1 MPLIYKSFLAA
12 LLLLAGV
19 TAGAPAIAA
28 DVAPEA
34 VTTAPVVAPS
44 APTAAAPTAAPTAT
58 PVAAPAT
65 ERGVSLNRVVAVV
78 NDGIVLESALDQ
90 QVQIVTERLRQAGK
104 QMPPRDILRQ
114 QVLERLVLQEIQMQR
129 AERAGIK
136 VSDEQLNQALA
147 DVASRN
153 NVKFSDLPAAL
164 EAQGIEY
171 RAYREEVRREMVMGQ
186 LRQRDVYSRMYVS
199 PREIEQCVAK
209 AIAAP
214 EDRLEYDVAHILVA
228 MPAAASPQQIE
239 ERTARAQGVLE
250 RARRGED
257 FADLAVAYSDAGT
270 ALEGGKLGWRK
281 VSQLPS
287 VVAEIVPG
295 MKPGDVSEIIRTPSG
310 LNIFKLVDTRSTQP
324 AALVSQVHARHILM
338 QTNAIEDDE
347 TVRQK
352 LARIRERV
360 LKGEDFAA
368 IASVSS
374 VDPGSATRGGDLGWT
389 SPGAFVPEFDKQ
401 LDALDVNEISEPFKT
416 SFGWHI
422 VQLLGRR
429 TYDASEDTMR
439 NKCVQQLRE
448 SRADEET
455 EIWLRRLRDEAYVE
469 YRM

>member
-1 MPLIYKSFLAA
+1 LIYKSFLAGV
-12 LLLLAGV
+12 LLLAGL
-19 TAGAPAIAA
+19 TAGAQSAP
-28 DVAPEA
+28 PEA
-34 VTTAPVVAPS
+34 VLGAPLPVGTPGVLSPTGAPGSTAPAPVVGP
-44 APTAAAPTAAPTAT
+44 
-58 PVAAPAT
+58 AAPAT
-65 ERGVSLNRVVAVV
+65 ARGISLNRVVAVV
-78 NDGIVLESALDQ
+78 NDGIVLQSALDQ
-90 QVQIVTERLRQAGK
+90 QVQVVTDRLTQAGQ

-136 VSDEQLNQALA
+136 VSDEQLNQTLTQ
-147 DVASRN
+147 VAARN

-164 EAQGIEY
+164 EAQGLDY
-171 RAYREEVRREMVMGQ
+171 RTYREEVRRELIMGQ
-186 LRQRDVYSRMYVS
+186 LRQRDVYSRIYIS
-199 PREIEQCVAK
+199 PREIDQCVAK
-209 AIAAP
+209 VLAAP

-228 MPAAASPQQIE
+228 IPASATPQQIE
-239 ERTARAQGVLE
+239 ERTARAQGVFE
-250 RARRGED
+250 RATRGED

-270 ALEGGKLGWRK
+270 ALDGGKLGWRK
-281 VSQLPS
+281 LNQLPS

-295 MKPGDVSEIIRTPSG
+295 MKPGEVGEIIRSPSG

-324 AALVSQVHARHILM
+324 AALVSQVHTRHILM

-352 LARIRERV
+352 LGNIRDRV

-389 SPGAFVPEFDKQ
+389 GPGTFVPEYEKRVDE
-401 LDALDVNEISEPFKT
+401 LDIDEISEPFK
-416 SFGWHI
+416 SQFGWHI

-429 TYDASEDTMR
+429 TYDASEDTTR
-439 NKCVQQLRE
+439 NKCVQQMRE

-455 EIWLRRLRDEAYVE
+455 ELWLRRLRDEAYVQ